1 MKFCLKPG
9 DAGDTPATPVA
20 STAKVAA
27 PTGHSTAGEC
37 LLYVYCFV
45 GLNVSYLAWGLMQEK
60 IITQEYVSYR
70 MVDGHAEPTAPAH
83 FGDSQFLVFVN
94 RALAFAVAGAWLL
107 LLPHLTDAP
116 PVSQRH
122 RAPLFKYSY
131 ASLSNIMSAWFQYEA
146 LKFVSFPTQ
155 VLAKSCKILPV
166 MMMGRI
172 VSRTRYEFYEY
183 LTACLIS
190 LGMVCFL
197 LGSADGAMHRTSITT
212 MAGVL
217 LLTLYLV
224 SDSFTS
230 NWQNDLFRT
239 YQMRPV
245 QMMCG
250 VSGFSA
256 LFTGA
261 SLAVQGGFAES
272 VQFAVDHPKFVVDC
286 VVLSAS
292 SAVGQLFIF
301 YTISKFGA
309 VGFTIIMTVRQ
320 VSGTRVFESSI
331 ACFTICICMIAGYRH
346 SAVVHCVRS
355 LHLAVRHCRHR
366 VGVCGDFH
374 ASLLQSSHENEP
386 TEGGRG
392 PWPTDRCVNCYT
404 NAEEELL
411 YQ

>member
-9 DAGDTPATPVA
+9 DGDTSGDSPTANTGKAPIPVTTPA
-20 STAKVAA
+20 
-27 PTGHSTAGEC
+27 GHSTAGEC
-37 LLYVYCFV
+37 LLYAYCFI
-45 GLNVSYLAWGLMQEK
+45 GLNVSYLSWGLLQEK
-60 IITQEYVSYR
+60 IITQEYVSYE
-70 MVDGHAEPTAPAH
+70 MVDGRTVPTAPVH
-83 FGDSQFLVFVN
+83 FRDSQFLVFVN
-94 RALAFAVAGAWLL
+94 RMLSFALAGSWLL
-107 LLPHLTDAP
+107 VQSRLTDAP
-116 PVSQRH
+116 AQRH

-131 ASLSNIMSAWFQYEA
+131 ASLSNIMSTWFQYEA

-166 MMMGRI
+166 MLMGRI

-197 LGSADGAMHRTSITT
+197 LGSADGATHRTSITT

-224 SDSFTS
+224 SDSFTA
-230 NWQNDLFRT
+230 NWQGQLFDT
-239 YQMRPV
+239 YGMGSV

-272 VQFAVDHPKFVVDC
+272 LQFAIVHPKFLVDC
-286 VVLSAS
+286 MVLSIS

-301 YTISKFGA
+301 YTISKLGP

-320 VSGTRVFESSI
+320 VNNEN
-331 ACFTICICMIAGYRH
+331 
-346 SAVVHCVRS
+346 
-355 LHLAVRHCRHR
+355 
-366 VGVCGDFH
+366 VC
-374 ASLLQSSHENEP
+374 
-386 TEGGRG
+386 
-392 PWPTDRCVNCYT
+392 W
-404 NAEEELL
+404 
-411 YQ
+411 